1 MLGHSLVRPVWCMAA
16 EEPFRGVVEWIH
28 QLDVKFVEG
37 DLGGLIEP
45 GHHGDSPHELTAD
58 AEDRADHHLVL
69 GARAGYPAQGV
80 LRLTDQLPQFLIER
94 VASEVATH

>member
-1 MLGHSLVRPVWCMAA
+1 
-16 EEPFRGVVEWIH
+16 VEWIH

-37 DLGGLIEP
+37 DLGGLVEP
-45 GHHGDSPHELTAD
+45 SDHGDSPHEVTAD

-80 LRLTDQLPQFLIER
+80 LRLTDQLPHLLIER
-94 VASEVATH
+94 VAGEVATQPVQPGPRNLSPVRDQDAESS